1 MSSVDSV
8 QERGLDARRG
18 RTADGRLGRP
28 PGDDGRYKWKV
39 LATVVFGAFAS
50 ILDSTI
56 VNTALPQIQMDF
68 KANLHL
74 ASYVATGYI
83 LAAGV
88 VVPASAYLANRFG
101 IKRVYLISLTVFT
114 IGSVLCGLAPTMV
127 VLILFRV
134 LQGAGGAGLFPL
146 SFALLFAAFPQNER
160 GKANGVFGIPV
171 LVAPT
176 IGPTLG
182 GFLTQYVDW
191 RWIFFVN
198 LPVGILGVVL
208 GARVLRQSPARPEL
222 RLDRWGFL
230 IAALGLAALLFGLSN
245 LAYDG
250 LSSLSTVAGP
260 IILGAVLLVVFIPVE
275 LRKRQPLLDLRLYRR
290 RNFAVGNAITVL
302 AVIGLFG
309 PAFLLPQFL
318 QNLRGLTPF
327 AAGLLL
333 LWQGMGSLAG
343 TVLSGQTYN
352 RIGPRRLILIGG
364 LGAAVTSFVLA
375 RWITPTSD
383 LSVLPWIL
391 IARGVM
397 LPLLMQSTGTTTLD
411 GITGAALPG
420 ATTLN
425 VVLRNVVASL
435 AIAVLTNILQQQSQH
450 YLAQLGRT
458 VPPIPVG
465 AHLAGRAPAAVLNA
479 QALAFHDVFLITAAA
494 MVPVVFLVFFLRPL
508 SGSKAS
514 AQPS

>member
-327 AAGLLL
+327 AAG
-333 LWQGMGSLAG
+333 
-343 TVLSGQTYN
+343 
-352 RIGPRRLILIGG
+352 
-364 LGAAVTSFVLA
+364 
-375 RWITPTSD
+375 
-383 LSVLPWIL
+383 
-391 IARGVM
+391 
-397 LPLLMQSTGTTTLD
+397 
-411 GITGAALPG
+411 
-420 ATTLN
+420 
-425 VVLRNVVASL
+425 
-435 AIAVLTNILQQQSQH
+435 
-450 YLAQLGRT
+450 
-458 VPPIPVG
+458 
-465 AHLAGRAPAAVLNA
+465 
-479 QALAFHDVFLITAAA
+479 
-494 MVPVVFLVFFLRPL
+494 
-508 SGSKAS
+508 
-514 AQPS
+514 